1 MEPYSTSPE
10 FEPLPDAQSD
20 QEPTRHERALIIAAV
35 GTHDRA
41 VEIDVPGYPFEQLW
55 RDDEWARRDMLRMLR
70 AGYEAGRRSVLQAP
84 VRVWREGDPPPEC
97 TVTLLDRFGEL
108 SVWDPAWDRSHN
120 WPEFL
125 AEGGGPLVEI
135 HVNYDTAVAAD
146 AARRAALEEGAP

>member
-1 MEPYSTSPE
+1 MAMTSPE

-20 QEPTRHERALIIAAV
+20 QEPTPYERSLIV
-35 GTHDRA
+35 GAIGVPSRA
-41 VEIDVPGYPFEQLW
+41 SKWLAGDS
-55 RDDEWARRDMLRMLR
+55 EWSRRDMLRMLR

-108 SVWDPAWDRSHN
+108 SVWAPAWDRSHN

-146 AARRAALEEGAP
+146 AARRAALKEGTS

>member
-20 QEPTRHERALIIAAV
+20 QEPTRHERALIIDAV

-84 VRVWREGDPPPEC
+84 VRVWREGDPPPESA
-97 TVTLLDRFGEL
+97 VMLLDCVGNLLE
-108 SVWDPAWDRSHN
+108 WDPAVDRSRN
-120 WPEFL
+120 WPDFL
-125 AEGGGPLVEI
+125 RRFEPVIEVR
-135 HVNYDTAVAAD
+135 VNYDTAVITD
-146 AARRAALEEGAP
+146 AARRAALEEGTS